1 MGNHRTTDFDLA
13 RDELFSHIHRCGVLK
28 ATDEQ
33 RAEWLEDTTTYLRE
47 RHPALSEAQLAELR
61 EIGTR
66 FCQPAVPH
74 GPEHSALTVDEN
86 AAEGDAAESP
96 PAREPAVEE
105 DEMVGAA

>member
-28 ATDEQ
+28 ATEEQ

-47 RHPALSEAQLAELR
+47 RHPTLSEVQLTELR
-61 EIGTR
+61 DIGTR

-86 AAEGDAAESP
+86 AARHADDDPDAAETS
-96 PAREPAVEE
+96 AVEE